1 MSEFSGQGGDH
12 GPAYIDVYGT
22 ASRLGLDKKSG
33 NNQGAHGFEGP
44 HPGGPF
50 WLRGLRGELPLWL
63 AFWGCFFFGHGI
75 VLAFSIGSIL
85 FGVVFGLTIDPQN
98 LDESVIVA
106 KMVMG
111 VVGIVMTVFVTWA
124 SISVWRSAPGASER
138 KWGIAARGA
147 VIAYLAIWAITIW
160 NVVT

>member
-1 MSEFSGQGGDH
+1 M
-12 GPAYIDVYGT
+12 
-22 ASRLGLDKKSG
+22 
-33 NNQGAHGFEGP
+33 
-44 HPGGPF
+44 
-50 WLRGLRGELPLWL
+50 
-63 AFWGCFFFGHGI
+63 
-75 VLAFSIGSIL
+75 
-85 FGVVFGLTIDPQN
+85 TIDPQN